1 MVDANS
7 RHGRHLCQI
16 QGGVWPTADVQ
27 NYEESVTFKEMY
39 GLQQMQDSGESVRSN
54 GMCGLPQISRILKS
68 ASDSRGCMAYH
79 ICAGF

>member
-27 NYEESVTFKEMY
+27 NYEESVRFKEMY
-39 GLQQMQDSGESVRSN
+39 GLQQI
-54 GMCGLPQISRILKS
+54 CRILERV
-68 ASDSRGCMAYH
+68 SDPMGCVAYH
-79 ICAGF
+79 R